1 MNDQPSRLGRL
12 VAPAAVVSTSAAVA
26 VSAPPSSRLA
36 VVLATRRRGDFIEIP
51 GVGRVW
57 LELATAG
64 DYLEIQA
71 ATRRAMA
78 AAAIPDELAYLQAW
92 ELERA
97 VLTLERTIREPEEGR
112 HATRVG
118 SRDEW
123 AGLDID
129 TLNAAWNLYG
139 DVRERLDPMSI
150 DLAPEDQLAI
160 ELAIKKK
167 DGALLRS
174 FGATRLS
181 AYLTTSDGL
190 LSSSQTPS
198 S

>member
-1 MNDQPSRLGRL
+1 VSDQPSRLGRL
-12 VAPAAVVSTSAAVA
+12 VAPAAVVSSAAVA

-36 VVLATRRRGDFIEIP
+36 AVLATRRRGDFIEIP

-64 DYLEIQA
+64 DYLEIQS

-123 AGLDID
+123 AALDID

-150 DLAPEDQLAI
+150 ELAPEDQLAI

-181 AYLTTSDGL
+181 AWLATSGGL